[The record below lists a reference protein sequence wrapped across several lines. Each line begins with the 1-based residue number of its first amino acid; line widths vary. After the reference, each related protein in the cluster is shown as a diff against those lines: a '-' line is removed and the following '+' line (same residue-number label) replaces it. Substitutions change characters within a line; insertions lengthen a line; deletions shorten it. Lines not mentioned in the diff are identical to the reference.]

1 MIRRPPRSTLF
12 PYTTLFRSDA
22 GAGAGD
28 STYNKESTT
37 ANNAVGTTVETVEA
51 APGTINRLTVSVVMD
66 EAVAGNLNQAQV
78 QDLIGNAVGLDVA
91 RGDDIKIG
99 RAHV

>member
-91 RGDDIKIG
+91 RGEDRKS
-99 RAHV
+99 VV